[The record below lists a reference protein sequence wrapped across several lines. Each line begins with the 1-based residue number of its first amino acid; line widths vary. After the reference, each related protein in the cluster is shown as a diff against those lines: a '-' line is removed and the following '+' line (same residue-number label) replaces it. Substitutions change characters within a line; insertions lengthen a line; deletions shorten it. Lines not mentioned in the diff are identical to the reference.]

1 MIQPIKTIKLS
12 QASKDT
18 LIKIKR
24 ITKIS
29 NWNTLCR
36 WAFCL
41 SLREKTPPPPI
52 DVITDSN
59 VEMSWE
65 TFGGKYADTFWLLL
79 IQRCRQDNIPLT
91 EENLAQQFKLHLA
104 RGIGYLATLK
114 YTNVF
119 ELLNFAI
126 NEKTTTN

>member
-1 MIQPIKTIKLS
+1 MPPIKTIKLS

-18 LIKIKR
+18 LIKVKR

-41 SLREKTPPPPI
+41 SLKEPTPPPPVDI
-52 DVITDSN
+52 VADSN

-65 TFGGKYADTFWLLL
+65 TFGGKYADIFWLLL
-79 IQRCRQDNIPLT
+79 LRRCKQDNLPIND
-91 EENLAQQFKLHLA
+91 EVLALQFKLHLQ
-104 RGIGYLATLK
+104 RGIGYLASLK
-114 YTNVF
+114 YNNVF
-119 ELLNFAI
+119 EFLKLLQQ
-126 NEKTTTN
+126 

>member
-29 NWNTLCR
+29 NRNTLCR

-41 SLREKTPPPPI
+41 SLRDATPPPPI

-65 TFGGKYADTFWLLL
+65 TFGGKYAEVFWMLL
-79 IQRCRQDNIPLT
+79 IQRCKQDNIPLT
-91 EENLAQQFKLHLA
+91 EESLAQQFKLHLT

-119 ELLNFAI
+119 ELLNNVVKDI
-126 NEKTTTN
+126 QENN

>member
-1 MIQPIKTIKLS
+1 MSPVKTIKLP

-18 LIKIKR
+18 LVKVKR

-41 SLREKTPPPPI
+41 SLKEPTPPPPVDI
-52 DVITDSN
+52 VTDSN

-65 TFGGKYADTFWLLL
+65 TFGGRYADVFGLLL
-79 IQRCRQDNIPLT
+79 LQRCKQDNLPLT
-91 EENLAQQFKLHLA
+91 EESLAQQFKLHLI

-114 YTNVF
+114 YTNIF
-119 ELLNFAI
+119 ELLNIAAT
-126 NEKTTTN
+126 EKPKRD